1 MKPLPLRPSA
11 AGLAS
16 SAALLL
22 AAAALAVAAVALASS
37 DSNPVAKSKAQAL
50 KSQSLTGAAPTLQ
63 SPDGRYRV
71 AATDSGVVLSGP
83 AGTVR
88 VDGSGVSIDASLLAI
103 KGAARVDITGP
114 LVRLN
119 AAGCRPA
126 AHVGDRVSGSA
137 TPGGV
142 VASIISGSPTVC
154 IGG

>member
-16 SAALLL
+16 GAAILL
-22 AAAALAVAAVALASS
+22 AAAALVVAAVALASS
-37 DSNPVAKSKAQAL
+37 DSKSKATSKAQAL

-63 SPDGRYRV
+63 SPDGRYRIT
-71 AATDSGVVLSGP
+71 ATDSGIVLSGP
-83 AGTVR
+83 VGTLR
-88 VDGSGVSIDASLLAI
+88 LDGSGVSIDASLLAV

-114 LVRLN
+114 IVRLN

-126 AHVGDRVSGSA
+126 AHLGDRVSGSSSPA
-137 TPGGV
+137 GV
-142 VASIISGSPTVC
+142 VATIISGSATVC